1 LKYLLLLL
9 IVLGVVSW
17 VRWQRRQG
25 SGGASTQQPPNTPQ
39 DMLPCAH
46 CGVHV
51 PHRDTVA
58 GQRGVYC
65 SAEHRRQH
73 EG

>member
-1 LKYLLLLL
+1 LKYLVLLL

-17 VRWQRRQG
+17 VRWQRRPG
-25 SGGASTQQPPNTPQ
+25 PSGDASRQSTHTPQ

-51 PHRDTVA
+51 PHHDTVS

>member
-1 LKYLLLLL
+1 LVLLL
-9 IVLGVVSW
+9 ILLGVISW
-17 VRWQRRQG
+17 IRLQRRND
-25 SGGASTQQPPNTPQ
+25 ASSSSSSSVSSKAPMPQ

-51 PHRDTVA
+51 PRHDTIT
-58 GQRGVYC
+58 GSRGVYC
-65 SAEHRRQH
+65 SAEHRQQH